1 MKKVFQWFDYLMEKW
16 PNDLTIWMI
25 YQAVDE
31 EVDGGV
37 DYCQVAGGEVS
48 EPLGIFFILNLF
60 S

>member
-1 MKKVFQWFDYLMEKW
+1 MWCVEAG
-16 PNDLTIWMI
+16 T